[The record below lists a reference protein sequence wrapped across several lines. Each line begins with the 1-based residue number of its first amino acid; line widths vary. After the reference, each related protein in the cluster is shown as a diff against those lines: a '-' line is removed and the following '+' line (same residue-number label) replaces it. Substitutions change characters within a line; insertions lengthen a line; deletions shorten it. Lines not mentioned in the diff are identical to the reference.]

1 MAEDSD
7 QLAGGLDLEKA
18 DDPIGFLAEEKG
30 FDRHVLWRLASWG
43 FGAVGAVT
51 VAVLANQYS
60 VGIRNDVLA
69 SADLTRQTQQIKTI
83 TGDNLAE
90 ARRLSSAIAT
100 LNADRDRLYSRVGAG
115 TGVEHRDRFD
125 QQSNPPGYAAC
136 EHPGTHRSGSIS

>member
-100 LNADRDRLYSRVGAG
+100 LNADRDRLYSRVTVLEQGLS
-115 TGVEHRDRFD
+115 TV
-125 QQSNPPGYAAC
+125 
-136 EHPGTHRSGSIS
+136 TGSINRHIRAPAFAPNTAT